1 MPLPSLTS
9 HGVVVVQPWAL
20 LSNPADNYKAEW
32 VMEVLAWVR
41 DNLEDKLHATGLDP
55 GLQLDMD
62 QVHNH
67 GEGPN
72 FSVIVKSPRSPV

>member
-41 DNLEDKLHATGLDP
+41 DNLEDKLHGTGLDP

-62 QVHNH
+62 QVLII
-67 GEGPN
+67 
-72 FSVIVKSPRSPV
+72 SVIIIIMS